1 MPPEPTKAHR
11 RHMENCSADRCGR
24 KVELRGCCRR
34 HYQQIRKHG
43 EITNTAP
50 SQTEPRPAI
59 IQGDIALIPLGVQ
72 AKDGYAIV
80 DVEDAWVA
88 ERLWCRDKYG
98 YAVTNHKS
106 VQIKMHQLILGLK
119 GIDHQDGDPR
129 NNRRQNLRPAKQSQN
144 MCNRD
149 IPPNKAGF
157 KGVCKTGN
165 IGGKPYWARISIN
178 GRRIYLGVYDTAEA
192 AARAYNKAAL
202 KYHGEFARLNELAS

>member
-11 RHMENCSADRCGR
+11 RHMENCSADRCDR
-24 KVELRGCCRR
+24 KVEVRGCCRR

-43 EITNTAP
+43 EITNTAR

-88 ERLWCRDKYG
+88 ERLWCSDKYG

-106 VQIKMHQLILGLK
+106 VQIKMHQLIVGLK
-119 GIDHQDGDPR
+119 GIDHQDGDRR

-144 MCNRD
+144 VCNRD

-157 KGVCKTGN
+157 KGVCRTGN
-165 IGGKPYWARISIN
+165 IGGRPYWARISIN